1 MGHLVEGAEA
11 DELGLPDALRCSGTQ
26 STLATSCLLCR
37 ESSLS
42 LLHCSLQPVFR
53 LYAPPQMTSPPQDL
67 PPEPGELRYLA
78 LLVHRGY
85 LTVAQGKE
93 LVGRVK
99 AGLPLDALLAEGLG
113 WAPTKV
119 AWLRETHAG
128 EQPRIPGFHVGMRLG
143 QGGSAEVFR
152 AKCDADGRSMALKIL
167 NQAGRRNPEML
178 KAFVEEGKRL
188 AQLQH
193 PGLVGGFGV
202 AKYSDQVFT
211 KLEFIEGETLQERLD
226 RGAEMTEGQAW
237 KILLQVASAL
247 KYLADQGLV
256 HRDVKPGNI
265 MLAKAGQAKL
275 IDLGFCEAKDKAG
288 REGLAVGTVEYLSPE
303 QAMGGAAADVRSDI
317 YSLGVTLFQMTV
329 GRLPFES
336 KAGGD
341 VLRQHVLQVF
351 RSSELKGRSLSP
363 QLQYFIEKM
372 LAKDAGV
379 RFQSYDELIN
389 EVQGQIE
396 GQRRLDYTADNTRR
410 TPLRASVKKVVRRT
424 PRRRR

>member
-1 MGHLVEGAEA
+1 MS
-11 DELGLPDALRCSGTQ
+11 P
-26 STLATSCLLCR
+26 
-37 ESSLS
+37 
-42 LLHCSLQPVFR
+42 
-53 LYAPPQMTSPPQDL
+53 SPPDRAFDQ
-67 PPEPGELRYLA
+67 GELRYLA

-85 LTVAQGKE
+85 LGAAKGKE
-93 LVGRVK
+93 LVPLVE
-99 AGLPLDALLAEGLG
+99 AGKPLDALLAEGVG
-113 WAPTKV
+113 WAPAKV
-119 AWLRETHAG
+119 AWLRSTHAG
-128 EQPRIPGFHVGMRLG
+128 EQPRIPGFQVGIRLG

-152 AKCDADGRSMALKIL
+152 AKCEADGRSMALKIL
-167 NQAGRRNPEML
+167 NQAGFRRPEML

-193 PGLVGGFGV
+193 PGLVSGYGV

-226 RGAEMTEGQAW
+226 HGEGIPEAQAW
-237 KILLQVASAL
+237 KILLQVANAL

-265 MLAKAGQAKL
+265 MLTQSGQAKL
-275 IDLGFCEAKDKAG
+275 IDLGFCAAKDKACL
-288 REGLAVGTVEYLSPE
+288 EGLAVGTAEYLSPE

-329 GRLPFES
+329 GHLPFES
-336 KAGGD
+336 KPGED

-351 RSSELKGRSLSP
+351 QSSELKGRSLSP

-379 RFQSYDELIN
+379 RFQSYDELIT
-389 EVQGQIE
+389 EVEGQIE
-396 GQRRLDYTADNTRR
+396 GQRRLDYSGGK
-410 TPLRASVKKVVRRT
+410 TPRPKMRSTIKKNVRRK
-424 PRRRR
+424 PRGRR

>member
-1 MGHLVEGAEA
+1 MSNS
-11 DELGLPDALRCSGTQ
+11 PQGTP
-26 STLATSCLLCR
+26 S
-37 ESSLS
+37 EK
-42 LLHCSLQPVFR
+42 
-53 LYAPPQMTSPPQDL
+53 D
-67 PPEPGELRYLA
+67 ELRYLA

-85 LTVAQGKE
+85 LAVPHGKQ
-93 LVGRVK
+93 LVEKVK
-99 AGLPLDALLAEGLG
+99 AGLPLDALLVEALG
-113 WAPTKV
+113 WQPAKV
-119 AWLRETHAG
+119 AWLRQTHAG
-128 EQPRIPGFHVGMRLG
+128 EQPRIPGFQVGIRLG

-152 AKCDADGRSMALKIL
+152 AKCDSDGRSMALKIL
-167 NQAGRRNPEML
+167 NQAGRRNADML

-193 PGLVGGFGV
+193 PGLVAGFGV

-211 KLEFIEGETLQERLD
+211 KLEFIEGETLQQRLD
-226 RGAEMTEGQAW
+226 RGEDVPEAQAW

-265 MLAKAGQAKL
+265 MLTKGGQAKL
-275 IDLGFCEAKDKAG
+275 IDLGFCAAKDMAC
-288 REGLAVGTVEYLSPE
+288 REGLAVGTAEYLSPE

-336 KAGGD
+336 KPGDD
-341 VLRQHVLQVF
+341 VLRQHVLEVF

-379 RFQSYDELIN
+379 RFQSYDELIA

-396 GQRRLDYTADNTRR
+396 GQRRMNYTGDKARR
-410 TPLRASVKKVVRRT
+410 APLRPSPKKTVRRSS
-424 PRRRR
+424 RRRR